1 LSGLADKELTYVM
14 SITDRVK
21 LVLRIIL
28 ICITMHSSFSQDMNN
43 GVFQMPLPNRFAWI
57 LGIATLVCLL
67 SCPTANAQESNAD
80 LIAKL
85 EFLQQQIDELR
96 HQLEQTQNQTV
107 ETDAKVEA
115 VAEYVE
121 SGSIQQPAARKTTI
135 GGYGELH
142 YNNLNADDP
151 SKDVKALDF
160 HRFVLFFGHQ
170 FNDKT
175 RFYSEL
181 EVEHAFIADS
191 GGDTPGEV
199 EVEQAFV
206 EFDLR
211 PGLHSKL
218 GLFLVPVGI
227 LNETHE
233 PPTFYGVE
241 RNDVE
246 NIIVPSTW
254 WEGGA
259 GLNGRWGSS
268 WAWDLAFTSGLR
280 MPTTGSNAFRVR
292 SGRQKVGN
300 ALANDGAITGR
311 LRYLGIAGLQA
322 AVTVQ
327 YQFDPSQIANDGLD
341 DGTLVEAHIDYQRAG
356 FGLRALYAR
365 WDFSGDA
372 VEAADADRQAG
383 WYIEPSYRFNQHIG
397 IYTRYEQVEAARDR
411 DNFDQWELGLN
422 WWPHEN
428 VVIKLDY
435 RDRSH
440 DLASQSGRDFTGID
454 LGVGYM
460 F

>member
-1 LSGLADKELTYVM
+1 MVSTAT
-14 SITDRVK
+14 
-21 LVLRIIL
+21 L
-28 ICITMHSSFSQDMNN
+28 IC
-43 GVFQMPLPNRFAWI
+43 
-57 LGIATLVCLL
+57 LL
-67 SCPTANAQESNAD
+67 AGPVAHAQESNAE
-80 LIAKL
+80 LLAKL
-85 EFLQQQIDELR
+85 DYLQQQIDELKQ
-96 HQLEQTQNQTV
+96 QLAQTQNQTV

-115 VAEYVE
+115 VVEVVE
-121 SGSIQQPAARKTTI
+121 SGSIQQPAAQRTTI

-142 YNNLNADDP
+142 YNNLSAEDP
-151 SKDVKALDF
+151 SKDIKVIDF

-181 EVEHAFIADS
+181 EVEHAFISDS

-211 PGLHSKL
+211 PGLHARG

-233 PPTFYGVE
+233 PPTFFGVE

-254 WEGGA
+254 WEAGG
-259 GLNGRWGSS
+259 GLNGRSS
-268 WAWDLAFTSGLR
+268 TGWNWDVALTSGLQI
-280 MPTTGSNAFRVR
+280 PTTGSNAFRVR
-292 SGRQKVGN
+292 SGRQKVAQ
-300 ALANDGAITGR
+300 ALASDGAITGR

-322 AVTVQ
+322 SVTLQ
-327 YQFDPSQIANDGLD
+327 YQFDPSQYSNDGLD
-341 DGTLVEAHIDYQRAG
+341 DGTLVEAHIDYRRAG

-365 WDFSGDA
+365 WDFSGEA
-372 VEAADADRQAG
+372 VEAAGADRQSG
-383 WYIEPSYRFNQHIG
+383 WYIEPSYRINRHLGF
-397 IYTRYEQVEAARDR
+397 YARYEQVEAARDQ
-411 DNFDQWELGLN
+411 DNFDQWQVGLN

-428 VVIKLDY
+428 VVIKFDY
-435 RDRSH
+435 RARNH
-440 DLASQSGRDFTGID
+440 DLASQHGRDFTGFD
-454 LGVGYM
+454 LGLGYS

>member
-1 LSGLADKELTYVM
+1 MLHTSKFARILSTAM
-14 SITDRVK
+14 
-21 LVLRIIL
+21 L
-28 ICITMHSSFSQDMNN
+28 IC
-43 GVFQMPLPNRFAWI
+43 
-57 LGIATLVCLL
+57 LL
-67 SCPTANAQESNAD
+67 NYPAAHAQESNAD
-80 LIAKL
+80 LLAKL
-85 EFLQQQIDELR
+85 ELMQQQIDELR
-96 HQLEQTQNQTV
+96 EQLERTQNQTV

-115 VAEYVE
+115 VVEVVE
-121 SGSIQQPAARKTTI
+121 SGSMQQPAVRKTTI

-142 YNNLNADDP
+142 YNNLSAVDP
-151 SKDVKALDF
+151 SNDLKMIDF

-181 EVEHAFIADS
+181 EVEHAFVADS

-199 EVEQAFV
+199 EVEQAFI

-211 PGLHSKL
+211 PGLYAKA

-246 NIIVPSTW
+246 NIIIPSTW
-254 WEGGA
+254 WEAGA
-259 GLNGRWGSS
+259 GLNGRMGSD
-268 WAWDLAFTSGLR
+268 WAWDVALTSGLE

-292 SGRQKVGN
+292 SGRQKVGK

-311 LRYLGIAGLQA
+311 LRYFGIAGLQT
-322 AVTVQ
+322 AVTVH
-327 YQFDPSQIANDGLD
+327 YQVDPSQISNDGLD
-341 DGTLVEAHIDYQRAG
+341 SGTLVEAHIDYRRAG
-356 FGLRALYAR
+356 FGLRALYAH
-365 WDFSGDA
+365 WNFTGDA
-372 VEAADADRQAG
+372 VEAAGADKQWG
-383 WYIEPSYRFNQHIG
+383 WYIEPSYRLNDYIG
-397 IYTRYEQVEAARDR
+397 FYTRYEKISAARDR

-422 WWPHEN
+422 WWPARN

-435 RDRSH
+435 RNRSH
-440 DLASQSGRDFTGID
+440 DLASQQGRDFTGFD
-454 LGVGYM
+454 VGLGYA